1 MNQNSCTDDVNCQW
15 TPKYGI
21 KHEKGSCAEANKVG
35 TVFTDKIYTAEECN
49 QLCFDESTETCSL
62 FGLGRSDGE
71 HNGYCFLADG
81 TCTSDGDVKYDVYKS
96 SPRLPNPTFLTCTH
110 FTADNEVKA
119 RRDLCKPITD
129 KTMCSDN
136 NCKWNMIGIKF

>member
-1 MNQNSCTDDVNCQW
+1 MKSSCIADANCQW
-15 TPKYGI
+15 TPNYGI

-35 TVFTDKIYTAEECN
+35 TVFSDKIYTAEECD
-49 QLCFDESTETCSL
+49 QLCFTESTETCSL

-96 SPRLPNPTFLTCTH
+96 SLRVPSIIPHTCTH
-110 FTADNEVKA
+110 FFVDSLEKIKRDACKA
-119 RRDLCKPITD
+119 IND
-129 KTMCSDN
+129 
-136 NCKWNMIGIKF
+136 